1 MASRKN
7 SVRSA
12 ASKAVKKSHPAV
24 IVLAVLFFVVG
35 AVAGVIASRKL
46 TENDK
51 FELIGPKEI
60 RLALNEE
67 YVEQGAQV
75 ISFGRDVSEKVIA
88 TSDSVDVSKDGV
100 YYVVYTVEDLR
111 WGDFQLVRTV
121 VVGNPETEEGGDV

>member
-46 TENDK
+46 TVNDK
-51 FELIGPKEI
+51 FELSGYKEI
-60 RLALNEE
+60 RLA
-67 YVEQGAQV
+67 V
-75 ISFGRDVSEKVIA
+75 IE
-88 TSDSVDVSKDGV
+88 
-100 YYVVYTVEDLR
+100 
-111 WGDFQLVRTV
+111 
-121 VVGNPETEEGGDV
+121 

>member
-51 FELIGPKEI
+51 FELIGSKEI

-75 ISFGRDVSEKVIA
+75 ISFGRDVSEKVTA